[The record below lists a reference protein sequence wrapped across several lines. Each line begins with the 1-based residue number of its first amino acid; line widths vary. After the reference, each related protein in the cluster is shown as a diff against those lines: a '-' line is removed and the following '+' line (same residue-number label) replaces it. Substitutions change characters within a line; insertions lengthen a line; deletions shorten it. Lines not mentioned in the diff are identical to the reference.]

1 MENSG
6 VLLIRDYR
14 PGDELS
20 CSEVVHEGTMST
32 VNRAFFSALIR
43 EVTFQLMVLASAVM
57 FIFMG
62 LPLQVSDANIVGATK
77 NLKHPQF
84 YRHVFTSYQGW

>member
-1 MENSG
+1 MYQNVILQFGRKMSSSG

-20 CSEVVHEGTMST
+20 CSEIVHEGTMST
-32 VNRAFFSALIR
+32 VNKAFFSALIR

-62 LPLQVSDANIVGATK
+62 LPLQVCESWQSTFK
-77 NLKHPQF
+77 N
-84 YRHVFTSYQGW
+84 